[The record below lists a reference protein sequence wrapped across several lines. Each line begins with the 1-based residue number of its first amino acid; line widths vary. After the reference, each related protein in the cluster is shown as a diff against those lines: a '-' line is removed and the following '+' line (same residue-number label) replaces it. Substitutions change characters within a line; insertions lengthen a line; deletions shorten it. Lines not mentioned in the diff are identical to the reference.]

1 MKCKK
6 CGQDMLM
13 VEYYNVGLPEGVG
26 YDGWSESRCDKCKLR
41 IGRWSGLELKDNEME
56 HRFGG
61 EPVKFK

>member
-26 YDGWSESRCDKCKLR
+26 YDGVSEYSCQDCKLR
-41 IGRWSGLELKDNEME
+41 IGRWSGLDLKDNEME
-56 HRFGG
+56 RRFGG
-61 EPVKFK
+61 EPVKV